1 MEIKDIMKIVE
12 TEEMLWEILKQYKV
26 KKVKTVAEHVMSFIL
41 NSKICDAKLKKDYA
55 KELSLLRSKRKKK

>member
-41 NSKICDAKLKKDYA
+41 NSLWMPQGYRIT
-55 KELSLLRSKRKKK
+55 